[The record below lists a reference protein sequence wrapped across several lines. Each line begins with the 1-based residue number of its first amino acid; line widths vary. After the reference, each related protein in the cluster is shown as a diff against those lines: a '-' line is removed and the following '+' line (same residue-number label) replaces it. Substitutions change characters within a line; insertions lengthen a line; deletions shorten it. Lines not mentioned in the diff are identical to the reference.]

1 MLLTWSKTYLVL
13 PELLLLTLYVLPI
26 FTWVVDM
33 VYDLPGFTCLPQSY
47 KHELGTPTGGV
58 ASVQSLQVSL
68 DRREP
73 PTHHLMGRGPQ
84 WGAVTEVHTCNP
96 VYKFISWNQTT
107 TYICTRSCNWV
118 TNDSLHLLIS
128 QKTTAVI
135 KSQVYYL
142 L

>member
-1 MLLTWSKTYLVL
+1 
-13 PELLLLTLYVLPI
+13 
-26 FTWVVDM
+26 M

-58 ASVQSLQVSL
+58 ASVQSLQVCL

-107 TYICTRSCNWV
+107 T
-118 TNDSLHLLIS
+118 
-128 QKTTAVI
+128 
-135 KSQVYYL
+135 VYMYQEL
-142 L
+142 